1 MLRQL
6 SIKARLGLAFGLMV
20 LLMLVLGAGGWMAT
34 RAMFGAFETFNTSV
48 VASLRSVDDLRAG
61 MLTARRYEKDMIF
74 AAIGVADFKRAQE
87 RWEAAMKSADAGLKD
102 LEQRVKDPKVREGLG
117 TIRSNFDAY
126 RSGMVPVMAQ
136 LSKGDMAGD
145 LKGAW
150 DAPRDAK
157 KSVDQAEQGLEE
169 ALKTVDRF
177 IEIAHDKIAGV
188 YATITTVIIV
198 ALLFGMGLAA
208 FIGWRIA
215 HSLLLPIQQGMAFAS
230 AVENG
235 NLDEHLHIEGKDEL
249 TALSTSLVHM
259 QEGLRGIVIK
269 VREGSESIQV
279 AASEVA
285 TGNHDLSSR
294 TEQAA
299 ASLEETASSM
309 EQLTE
314 NVRHNADAARQANQ
328 LASSASSVAQRG
340 GDVVQQVVQTMGEIS
355 TSSRKI
361 GDIIGVIDGIAFQ
374 TNILALNAAVEA
386 ARAGEQGRGFAV
398 VAGEVRSL
406 AQRSAVAAKEIK
418 QLIGDS
424 VSKVNAGS
432 ALVDQAGATMEQ
444 IMEAVRKVHAIM
456 TEMGGAGQR
465 QADGIA
471 RIAAAIDGMDA
482 MTQQNSALVEQAS
495 AAATS
500 LAEQAAQLTAAL
512 AVFKL
517 GSGAPALAT
526 PTPRLALAARA

>member
-6 SIKARLGLAFGLMV
+6 SIKARLGLAFSLMV
-20 LLMLVLGAGGWMAT
+20 LLMLVLGGGGWLAT

-48 VASLRSVDDLRAG
+48 VASLRSVDDLRSG

-87 RWEAAMKSADAGLKD
+87 RWEEAMKSADKGLKD
-102 LEQRVKDPKVREGLG
+102 LELRVKDPKVREGL
-117 TIRSNFDAY
+117 TLIRNNFDAY
-126 RSGMVPVMAQ
+126 RSGMQSVMAQ
-136 LSKGDMAGD
+136 LAKGGMEGD
-145 LKGAW
+145 LKAAW
-150 DAPRDAK
+150 DAPREAK
-157 KSVDQAEQGLEE
+157 KSIDLAEQGLEQ
-169 ALKTVDRF
+169 ALTTVDRF
-177 IEIAHDKIAGV
+177 VEMAHDKIAGV
-188 YATITTVIIV
+188 YATITTVIVV
-198 ALLFGMGLAA
+198 ALLAGMGLAA

-259 QEGLRGIVIK
+259 QEGLRGIVLK

-285 TGNHDLSSR
+285 TGNQDLSAR

-314 NVRHNADAARQANQ
+314 TVRHNADSARQANQ

-340 GDVVQQVVQTMGEIS
+340 GDVVQQVVHTMGEIS

-406 AQRSAVAAKEIK
+406 AQRSAEAAKEIK
-418 QLIGDS
+418 SLITGSMDRIEAGAS
-424 VSKVNAGS
+424 LVQEAGS
-432 ALVDQAGATMEQ
+432 TMQEIVSSVQRVTDIMGEISASTLEQSTSIGEVGQAITNLDQ
-444 IMEAVRKVHAIM
+444 
-456 TEMGGAGQR
+456 
-465 QADGIA
+465 
-471 RIAAAIDGMDA
+471 
-482 MTQQNSALVEQAS
+482 MTQQNAALVEQG
-495 AAATS
+495 AAAASS
-500 LAEQAAQLTAAL
+500 LRDQAVGLTAAISSFR
-512 AVFKL
+512 V
-517 GSGAPALAT
+517 S
-526 PTPRLALAARA
+526 PRRA